1 MNSVVPGSELT
12 KEPFRWDQRIFGL
25 VLRLP
30 GNVPVDMTTS
40 TYIPSAESHP
50 LDAMCDVTGGKT
62 ENEILDFLPYNNL
75 LKIAKWETDEN
86 IIILGRSYAV
96 HTQKMLNGALES
108 LVQKVQGGVVINFEK
123 IGPDPPTIEVK
134 VENGL
139 DSNGNSKGILF
150 QKINTSSIQSMDSM
164 WNFSCLNFST
174 EIGCRIYIRLSCN
187 IYGLCKYL
195 DLNYFATIELIS
207 WLLKKKK
214 THKLSQIS
222 FLYCSP
228 ENQDINMPPTIKLE
242 VEEERKAN
250 SPMTGLSI
258 PNNSWHNC
266 RKLIYV
272 PRSAQKGYSVGHW
285 PIPEAF
291 WPDTT
296 NSTLVSHFWVFSCKG
311 LISF

>member
-134 VENGL
+134 AENGL

-150 QKINTSSIQSMDSM
+150 QKINISSIQSLDSM
-164 WNFSCLNFST
+164 WNFSCLKFST
-174 EIGCRIYIRLSCN
+174 EIGCRIYFRLSCK
-187 IYGLCKYL
+187 IYGLCKY
-195 DLNYFATIELIS
+195 
-207 WLLKKKK
+207 
-214 THKLSQIS
+214 
-222 FLYCSP
+222 
-228 ENQDINMPPTIKLE
+228 
-242 VEEERKAN
+242 
-250 SPMTGLSI
+250 
-258 PNNSWHNC
+258 
-266 RKLIYV
+266 
-272 PRSAQKGYSVGHW
+272 
-285 PIPEAF
+285 
-291 WPDTT
+291 
-296 NSTLVSHFWVFSCKG
+296 
-311 LISF
+311 